1 MGETRRRAG
10 AGSDAQVGGIVLG
23 SESPTPPRGGAR
35 LTNHAYHLVRSRVL
49 SGALRAGT
57 VLPETTVAEELG
69 ISKTPVRQALRALL
83 QEGLL
88 EVGPRRQLMVSRVSV
103 EHRQELLHV
112 REALER
118 IAVAQAC
125 HVMSVDEIDHLRI
138 LLRRQKR
145 AAEANDEETFIDL
158 DEELHLAIAAGAR
171 LRVVPRLLS
180 QLRGFVRLMRLGTV
194 RYQGHLHQVVDEH
207 EAIVDAL
214 ERGDEAGALEALALH
229 LHKSEYVRRPAA
241 TLVDRGQGSGPV
253 GASARGPGSS
263 HSP

>member
-1 MGETRRRAG
+1 
-10 AGSDAQVGGIVLG
+10 VGVLAV
-23 SESPTPPRGGAR
+23 SPSRLPPRGGAR
-35 LTNHAYHLVRSRVL
+35 LTNHAYQLVRARVL
-49 SGALRAGT
+49 TGALRAGT
-57 VLPETTVAEELG
+57 VLPETAVAEELG

-88 EVGPRRQLMVSRVSV
+88 EVGPRRQLVVSGVSV
-103 EHRQELLHV
+103 EHRHELVQV

-125 HVMSVDEIDHLRI
+125 HVMSVDEIDQLRI

-171 LRVVPRLLS
+171 LRVVPRLLT
-180 QLRGFVRLMRLGTV
+180 QLRGFVRLMRLGTA
-194 RYQGHLHQVVDEH
+194 RYEGHLHQVVDEH
-207 EAIVDAL
+207 EAIVDGL
-214 ERGDEAGALEALALH
+214 ERGDEGAALEALAIH

-241 TLVDRGQGSGPV
+241 NVIG
-253 GASARGPGSS
+253 
-263 HSP
+263 